1 MLDMLCDRLL
11 PGYYTQ
17 SMVGVIMD
25 IKVFE
30 HLVQRTL
37 PMIHEHFLQTDI
49 QLSVA
54 SLPWFL
60 SMYINSMP
68 MVFAFRIVDCFM
80 AMGPKVLFQ
89 VGLAILKI
97 NGEELLSGRIT
108 DDGAF
113 INLLKK
119 YFRTLGDSAHPEAT
133 NPRHRQITNFQ
144 ELLVVAFREF
154 GVVTDETIASERRRF
169 RAEIISEVE
178 LFAKRSAV
186 RNLHSLGNFSK
197 DQA

>member
-1 MLDMLCDRLL
+1 MSGTILD
-11 PGYYTQ
+11 Q
-17 SMVGVIMD
+17 
-25 IKVFE
+25 KVFE

-37 PMIHEHFLQTDI
+37 PMIHDHFLQTDI

-60 SMYINSMP
+60 SLYINSMP

-89 VGLAILKI
+89 IGLAILKI
-97 NGEELLSGRIT
+97 NGEELLSGRVT

-113 INLLKK
+113 INMLKR
-119 YFRTLGDSAHPEAT
+119 YFRTLGDSAHPDAT

-154 GVVTDETIASERRRF
+154 GTVTDETIASERRRF
-169 RAEIISEVE
+169 RQEIVQEIE
-178 LFAKRSAV
+178 LFAKRGAV
-186 RNLHSLGNFSK
+186 RNLRDLGSFSK
-197 DQA
+197 EQA

>member
-1 MLDMLCDRLL
+1 
-11 PGYYTQ
+11 
-17 SMVGVIMD
+17 MD